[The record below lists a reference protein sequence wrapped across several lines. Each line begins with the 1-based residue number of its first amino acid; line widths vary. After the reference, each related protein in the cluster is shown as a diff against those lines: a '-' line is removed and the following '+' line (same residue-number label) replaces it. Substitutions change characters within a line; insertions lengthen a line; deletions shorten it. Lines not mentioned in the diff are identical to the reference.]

1 MLTPEVNGL
10 LLRTMKTEITNTAA
24 GGTPVIE
31 FTAPLVR
38 EYSYGPSEI
47 IGERKHRMEFV
58 LNGPGYGL
66 IIWNWG
72 KDAPDEDELVIGIWT
87 EGKAV
92 VDYDGVFDLPSEAR
106 RLLIDAGYD
115 LEPLGI
121 DAAGNDID

>member
-1 MLTPEVNGL
+1 MDYAVSA
-10 LLRTMKTEITNTAA
+10 MKNESTTTTA
-24 GGTPVIE
+24 GGNPRIE
-31 FTAPLVR
+31 FTAELVR
-38 EYSYGPSEI
+38 EYSSGGTET
-47 IGERKHRMEFV
+47 IGDRKHRMEFV
-58 LNGPGYGL
+58 INGPGYGL
-66 IIWNWG
+66 IIWSWG